1 MDKNVQK
8 QASLIGHGGKMS
20 FSSNIKEELSKVNN
34 LKNKEVLEAEFLGY
48 ILTGNTSNNSEFLEF
63 VTENEFNIERF
74 YRILFNLGIEY
85 EPSSRGKVFIA
96 TIYKN
101 KTVQEYMKLK
111 INTDTEIR
119 KAIVKGTFLG
129 AGSVTDPNKQYHLEI
144 IFQEKNN
151 AEYILNICNSFGV
164 TLKLLENKEKIHLYI
179 KDGEEISKFLALLG
193 SNKGVLAFEDVRVTK
208 EIKNNINRLV
218 NCETANLNK
227 IVNASVNQVNDIKL
241 IQKLKKFDEL
251 PDYLKEIAVL
261 RIENPDASLKLLG
274 EMLEKTIGKSG
285 VKHILQKIN
294 EIAEELK
301 ERK

>member
-1 MDKNVQK
+1 M
-8 QASLIGHGGKMS
+8 
-20 FSSNIKEELSKVNN
+20 
-34 LKNKEVLEAEFLGY
+34 
-48 ILTGNTSNNSEFLEF
+48 TGNTSNNSEFLEF

-251 PDYLKEIAVL
+251 SDYLKEIAVL

-274 EMLEKTIGKSG
+274 EMLEKPIGKSG
-285 VKHILQKIN
+285 VNHRLQKIH